1 MAIYNIYVKKRS
13 YEGHEFGNRYLV
25 EADDLASANAAS
37 SAIVARERDFHFTS
51 VTFLYVR
58 TSDTAPNTD
67 VFTTTPLDGTGFR
80 TAATQLLP
88 SILTVNVK
96 IGVAG
101 GGRPSR
107 KFYHVGAG
115 EGEQDASKWAPSYLT
130 LVKGDLE
137 GMIADV
143 QTYDVLLVDPQ
154 GSPWAAVVAQ
164 EQVGTHQW
172 SKRSKRR
179 AT

>member
-1 MAIYNIYVKKRS
+1 MSTYNIYVKKRS
-13 YEGHEFGNRYLV
+13 YDGHEFGNRYLV
-25 EADDLASANAAS
+25 EADDLATATAAS
-37 SAIVARERDFHFTS
+37 TAIVARERDFHFNS

-58 TSDTAPNTD
+58 SSDITPNTD

-80 TAATQLLP
+80 ETTTQRLP
-88 SILTVNVK
+88 TILTVNMK

-107 KFYHVGAG
+107 KFYHIGAG
-115 EGEQDASKWAPSYLT
+115 EEQQIDGKWVASYLS
-130 LVKGDLE
+130 LIKGDLE
-137 GMIADV
+137 GMITDV
-143 QTYDVLLVDPQ
+143 QAYDALLVDPQ
-154 GSPWAAVVAQ
+154 GSPWTTVVAQ

-179 AT
+179 TI

>member
-1 MAIYNIYVKKRS
+1 MSTYNIYVKKRS
-13 YEGHEFGNRYLV
+13 YDGHEFGNRYLV
-25 EADDLASANAAS
+25 EADDLATATAAGT
-37 SAIVARERDFHFTS
+37 AIVARERDFHFNS

-58 TSDTAPNTD
+58 SSDITPNTD
-67 VFTTTPLDGTGFR
+67 VFTTIPLDGTGFR
-80 TAATQLLP
+80 ETTSQRLP
-88 SILTVNVK
+88 SILTVNMK

-107 KFYHVGAG
+107 KFYHIGAG
-115 EGEQDASKWAPSYLT
+115 EEQQTDGKWVASYLS

-137 GMIADV
+137 GMITDV
-143 QTYDVLLVDPQ
+143 QAYDALLVDPQ
-154 GSPWAAVVAQ
+154 GSPWTTVVAQ

-179 AT
+179 TI

>member
-1 MAIYNIYVKKRS
+1 MSTYNIYVKKRS
-13 YEGHEFGNRYLV
+13 YDGHEFGNRYLV
-25 EADDLASANAAS
+25 EADDLATATAAS
-37 SAIVARERDFHFTS
+37 TAIVARERDFHFNS

-58 TSDTAPNTD
+58 SSDIAPNTD
-67 VFTTTPLDGTGFR
+67 IFTTTPLDGTGFR
-80 TAATQLLP
+80 ETTTQRLP
-88 SILTVNVK
+88 SILTVNMK

-107 KFYHVGAG
+107 KFYHIGAG
-115 EGEQDASKWAPSYLT
+115 EEQQIDGKWVASYLS

-137 GMIADV
+137 GMITDV
-143 QTYDVLLVDPQ
+143 QAYDALLVDPQ
-154 GSPWAAVVAQ
+154 GSPWTTVVAQ

-179 AT
+179 SI